1 MLRRILSIAGRP
13 GLFKLASQGKNML
26 IVEELASGKKPPAYA
41 TEKIISLN
49 DIAIYTDEGEV
60 SLASVFDSIKKKENG
75 AATSV
80 KPSNDADQMRAYFEE
95 VLPNFDR
102 TRVHVS
108 DIKKVMVW
116 YNLLVGAN
124 MTDFVKEEKAEA

>member
-26 IVEELASGKKPPAYA
+26 IVEELASGKKTPAYA
-41 TEKIISLN
+41 KEKIISLN

-80 KPSNDADQMRAYFEE
+80 KPSNDADQMRAYFGE

-102 TRVHVS
+102 SRVHVS
-108 DIKKVMVW
+108 DIKKIMVW

-124 MTDFVKEEKAEA
+124 LTDFVKEAKAEE

>member
-26 IVEELASGKKPPAYA
+26 IVEELASGTKTPAYA

-108 DIKKVMVW
+108 DIKKVLVW

>member
-26 IVEELASGKKPPAYA
+26 IVEELASGKKTPAYA

-116 YNLLVGAN
+116 YNLLVGAI

>member
-26 IVEELASGKKPPAYA
+26 IVEELASGKKTPAYA

-80 KPSNDADQMRAYFEE
+80 KPSNDADQMRTYFGE

-102 TRVHVS
+102 SRVHVS
-108 DIKKVMVW
+108 DIKKIMVW

-124 MTDFVKEEKAEA
+124 LTDFVKEEKAEA

>member
-26 IVEELASGKKPPAYA
+26 IVEELASGKKTPAYA

-124 MTDFVKEEKAEA
+124 MTDFVKEEKGEA

>member
-26 IVEELASGKKPPAYA
+26 IVEELASGKKTPAYA

-60 SLASVFDSIKKKENG
+60 SLASVFDSMKKKENG

-80 KPSNDADQMRAYFEE
+80 KPSNDADQMKAYFGEI
-95 VLPNFDR
+95 LPNFDR
-102 TRVHVS
+102 ERVHVS

-124 MTDFVKEEKAEA
+124 MTDFVKEAKAE

>member
-26 IVEELASGKKPPAYA
+26 IVEELAAGKKTPAYA

-80 KPSNDADQMRAYFEE
+80 KPSNDAEQMRAYFGD

-102 TRVHVS
+102 SRVHVS
-108 DIKKVMVW
+108 DIKKIMVW

-124 MTDFVKEEKAEA
+124 MTDFVKEAKAEE

>member
-26 IVEELASGKKPPAYA
+26 IVEELASGKKTPAYA

-80 KPSNDADQMRAYFEE
+80 KPSSDAEQMRAYFGD

-102 TRVHVS
+102 SRVHVS
-108 DIKKVMVW
+108 DIKKIMVW

-124 MTDFVKEEKAEA
+124 MTDFVKEAKAEE

>member
-26 IVEELASGKKPPAYA
+26 IVEELASGKKTPAYA

-80 KPSNDADQMRAYFEE
+80 KPSNDAEQMRTYFGE

-102 TRVHVS
+102 SRVHVS
-108 DIKKVMVW
+108 DIKKIMVW

-124 MTDFVKEEKAEA
+124 LTDFVKEAKAEE

>member
-26 IVEELASGKKPPAYA
+26 IVEELASGKKTPEYA
-41 TEKIISLN
+41 KEKIISLN

-80 KPSNDADQMRAYFEE
+80 KPSNDAEQMRAYFGE

-102 TRVHVS
+102 SRVHVS
-108 DIKKVMVW
+108 DIKKIMVW

-124 MTDFVKEEKAEA
+124 MTDFVKEAKAEE

>member
-26 IVEELASGKKPPAYA
+26 IVEELASGKKTPAYA

-80 KPSNDADQMRAYFEE
+80 KPSNDAEQMRAYFGE

-102 TRVHVS
+102 SRVHVS
-108 DIKKVMVW
+108 DIKKIMVW

-124 MTDFVKEEKAEA
+124 MTDFVKEAK

>member
-26 IVEELASGKKPPAYA
+26 IVEELASGKKTPAYA

-75 AATSV
+75 SATSV

>member
-26 IVEELASGKKPPAYA
+26 IVEEVASGKKTPAYA

-80 KPSNDADQMRAYFEE
+80 KPSNDAEQMRAYFGE

-102 TRVHVS
+102 SRVHVS
-108 DIKKVMVW
+108 DIKKIMVW

-124 MTDFVKEEKAEA
+124 MTDFVKEAKAEE

>member
-26 IVEELASGKKPPAYA
+26 IVEELASGKKTPAYA

>member
-26 IVEELASGKKPPAYA
+26 IVEELASGKKTPAYA

-60 SLASVFDSIKKKENG
+60 SLASVFDSMKKKENG

-80 KPSNDADQMRAYFEE
+80 KPSNDADQMRAYFGE

-102 TRVHVS
+102 ERVHVS

-124 MTDFVKEEKAEA
+124 MTDFVKEAKAE

>member
-26 IVEELASGKKPPAYA
+26 IVEELASGKKTPAYA

-80 KPSNDADQMRAYFEE
+80 KPSNDAEQMRAYFGD

-102 TRVHVS
+102 SRVHVS
-108 DIKKVMVW
+108 DIKKIMVW

-124 MTDFVKEEKAEA
+124 LTDFVKEAKAEE

>member
-26 IVEELASGKKPPAYA
+26 IVEELASGKKTPAY

-80 KPSNDADQMRAYFEE
+80 KPSNDAEQMRAYFGD

-102 TRVHVS
+102 SRVHVS
-108 DIKKVMVW
+108 DIKKIMVW

-124 MTDFVKEEKAEA
+124 MTDFVKEAKAEE

>member
-13 GLFKLASQGKNML
+13 GLFKLASQGNNML
-26 IVEELASGKKPPAYA
+26 IVEELASGKKTPAYA

-80 KPSNDADQMRAYFEE
+80 KPSNDAEQMRAYFGD

-102 TRVHVS
+102 SRVHVS
-108 DIKKVMVW
+108 DIKKIMVW

-124 MTDFVKEEKAEA
+124 MTDFVKEAKAEE

>member
-26 IVEELASGKKPPAYA
+26 IVEELASGKKTPAYA

-80 KPSNDADQMRAYFEE
+80 KPSNDAEQMRAYFGD

-102 TRVHVS
+102 SRVHVS
-108 DIKKVMVW
+108 DIKKIMVW

-124 MTDFVKEEKAEA
+124 ITDFVKEAKAEE

>member
-26 IVEELASGKKPPAYA
+26 IVEELASGKKTPAYA

-80 KPSNDADQMRAYFEE
+80 KPSNDADQMRAYFGD

-102 TRVHVS
+102 SRVHVS
-108 DIKKVMVW
+108 DIKKIMVW

-124 MTDFVKEEKAEA
+124 MTDFVKEAKAEE

>member
-26 IVEELASGKKPPAYA
+26 IVEELASGKKTPAYA

-80 KPSNDADQMRAYFEE
+80 KPSNDAEQMRAYFGE

-102 TRVHVS
+102 SRVHVS
-108 DIKKVMVW
+108 DIKKIMVW

-124 MTDFVKEEKAEA
+124 MTDFVKEAKTEE

>member
-26 IVEELASGKKPPAYA
+26 IVEELASGKKTPAYA

-49 DIAIYTDEGEV
+49 GIAIYTDEGEV

-80 KPSNDADQMRAYFEE
+80 KPSNDAEQMRAYFGD

-102 TRVHVS
+102 SRVHVS
-108 DIKKVMVW
+108 DIKKIMVW

-124 MTDFVKEEKAEA
+124 MTDFVKEAKAEE

>member
-13 GLFKLASQGKNML
+13 GLFQLASQGKNML
-26 IVEELASGKKPPAYA
+26 IVEELASGKKTPAYA

-75 AATSV
+75 AVTSV
-80 KPSNDADQMRAYFEE
+80 KPSNDAEQMRAYFGE

-102 TRVHVS
+102 SRVHVS
-108 DIKKVMVW
+108 DIKKIMVW

-124 MTDFVKEEKAEA
+124 MTDFVKEAKAEE

>member
-26 IVEELASGKKPPAYA
+26 IVEELASGKKTPAYA

-49 DIAIYTDEGEV
+49 YIAIYTDEGEV

-80 KPSNDADQMRAYFEE
+80 KPSNDAEQMRAYFGD

-102 TRVHVS
+102 SRVHVS
-108 DIKKVMVW
+108 DIKKIMVW

-124 MTDFVKEEKAEA
+124 MTDFVKEAKAEE

>member
-26 IVEELASGKKPPAYA
+26 IVEELASGKKTPAYA

-80 KPSNDADQMRAYFEE
+80 KPSNDADQMRAYFGE

-102 TRVHVS
+102 SRVHVS
-108 DIKKVMVW
+108 DIKKIMVW

-124 MTDFVKEEKAEA
+124 LTDFVKEAKAEE

>member
-26 IVEELASGKKPPAYA
+26 IVEELASGKKTPAYA

-60 SLASVFDSIKKKENG
+60 SLASVFDSMKKKENG

-80 KPSNDADQMRAYFEE
+80 KPSNDADQMKAYFGE

-102 TRVHVS
+102 ERVHVS

-116 YNLLVGAN
+116 YNLLVAAN
-124 MTDFVKEEKAEA
+124 MTDFVKEAKAED

>member
-26 IVEELASGKKPPAYA
+26 IVEELASGKKTPAYA

-80 KPSNDADQMRAYFEE
+80 KPSNDADQMRAYFGE

-102 TRVHVS
+102 ERVHVS

-116 YNLLVGAN
+116 YNILVGAN

>member
-26 IVEELASGKKPPAYA
+26 IVEELASGKKTPAYA
-41 TEKIISLN
+41 KEKIISLN

-80 KPSNDADQMRAYFEE
+80 KPSNDADQMRAYFGD

-102 TRVHVS
+102 SRVHVS
-108 DIKKVMVW
+108 DIKKIMVW

-124 MTDFVKEEKAEA
+124 MTDFVKEAKAEE

>member
-26 IVEELASGKKPPAYA
+26 IVEELASGKKTPAYA

-80 KPSNDADQMRAYFEE
+80 KPSNDADQMRTYFEE

>member
-26 IVEELASGKKPPAYA
+26 IVEEVASGKKTPAYA

-80 KPSNDADQMRAYFEE
+80 KPSNDAEQMRAYFGD

-102 TRVHVS
+102 SRVHVS
-108 DIKKVMVW
+108 DIKKIMVW

-124 MTDFVKEEKAEA
+124 MTDFVKEAKAEE

>member
-26 IVEELASGKKPPAYA
+26 IVEELASGKKTPAYA

-80 KPSNDADQMRAYFEE
+80 KPSNDADQMRTYFGE

-102 TRVHVS
+102 SRVHVS
-108 DIKKVMVW
+108 DIKKIMVW

-124 MTDFVKEEKAEA
+124 MTDFVKEAKAEE

>member
-26 IVEELASGKKPPAYA
+26 IVEELASGKKTPAYA

-80 KPSNDADQMRAYFEE
+80 TPSNDADKMRGYFGE

-102 TRVHVS
+102 ERVHVS

-116 YNLLVGAN
+116 YNTLVSAN
-124 MTDFVKEEKAEA
+124 MTDFVKEAKSED

>member
-26 IVEELASGKKPPAYA
+26 IVEELASGKKTPAYA

-80 KPSNDADQMRAYFEE
+80 KPSNDAEQMRAYFGE

-102 TRVHVS
+102 SRVHVS
-108 DIKKVMVW
+108 DIKKIMVW

-124 MTDFVKEEKAEA
+124 LTDFVKEAKAEE

>member
-26 IVEELASGKKPPAYA
+26 IVEELASGKKTPAYA

-60 SLASVFDSIKKKENG
+60 SLASVFDSIKKKENC

-80 KPSNDADQMRAYFEE
+80 KPSNDAEQMRAYFGD

-102 TRVHVS
+102 SRVHVS
-108 DIKKVMVW
+108 DIKKIMVW

-124 MTDFVKEEKAEA
+124 MTDFVKEAKAEE

>member
-26 IVEELASGKKPPAYA
+26 IVEELASGKKTPAYA

-80 KPSNDADQMRAYFEE
+80 KPSNDADQMRTYFGD

-102 TRVHVS
+102 SRVHVS
-108 DIKKVMVW
+108 DIKKIMVW

-124 MTDFVKEEKAEA
+124 MTDFVKEAKAEE

>member
-26 IVEELASGKKPPAYA
+26 IVEELASGKKTPAYA

-80 KPSNDADQMRAYFEE
+80 KPSNDADQMRAYFGE

-102 TRVHVS
+102 ERVHVS
-108 DIKKVMVW
+108 DIKKVLVW
-116 YNLLVGAN
+116 YNTLVGAN
-124 MTDFVKEEKAEA
+124 MTDFVKEAKAED

>member
-26 IVEELASGKKPPAYA
+26 IVEELASGKKTPAYA

-80 KPSNDADQMRAYFEE
+80 KPSNDADQMRTYFGD

-102 TRVHVS
+102 SRVHVS
-108 DIKKVMVW
+108 DIKKIMVW

-124 MTDFVKEEKAEA
+124 LTDFVKEAKAEE

>member
-26 IVEELASGKKPPAYA
+26 IVEELASGKKTPAYA

-49 DIAIYTDEGEV
+49 NIAIYTDEGEV

-80 KPSNDADQMRAYFEE
+80 KPSNDADQMRAYFGE

-102 TRVHVS
+102 SRVHVS
-108 DIKKVMVW
+108 DIKKIMVW

-124 MTDFVKEEKAEA
+124 LTDFVKEAKAEE

>member
-26 IVEELASGKKPPAYA
+26 IVEELASGKKTPAYA

-80 KPSNDADQMRAYFEE
+80 KPSNYADQMRAYFEE